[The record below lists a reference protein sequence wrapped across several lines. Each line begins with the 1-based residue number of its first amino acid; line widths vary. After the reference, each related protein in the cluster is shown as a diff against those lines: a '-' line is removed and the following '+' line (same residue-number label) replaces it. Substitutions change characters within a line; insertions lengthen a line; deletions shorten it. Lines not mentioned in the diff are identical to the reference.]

1 MVTQRKL
8 APSSRSAFVR
18 AARPDQVAAL
28 SSWLTRRRQES
39 GGRSF
44 IDLVDI
50 YEPNRAYCLPLAETA
65 REAMRQLEA
74 RGQVAPVPGGMY
86 LRGKQRREVWEVLG

>member
-1 MVTQRKL
+1 MVTRWKG
-8 APSSRSAFVR
+8 ASTSRSACFHS
-18 AARPDQVAAL
+18 ARPDQVAAL

-65 REAMRQLEA
+65 RDAMRQLEK
-74 RGQVAPVPGGMY
+74 RGQVAPVDGGMY
-86 LRGKQRREVWEVLG
+86 LRGKQRREVWEILG